1 MSAGDGK
8 GQAGK
13 GPRGTGNGSGP
24 GGGKP
29 RDGKSRD
36 GKPSGNRW
44 SGKGPTGK
52 GARSAG
58 GKPGKKPGGEG
69 GSRPLRREAPGLP
82 ARRTAVTILGN
93 VVHQGNMLAAEL
105 EGPTRNPHYGEL
117 ANNDKAL
124 VRAILGL
131 ALRRRG
137 EIAALLE
144 RLLDR
149 PVPEKTGR
157 VLDILHVAITQILFM
172 DVADHA
178 AVSLAV
184 ENAGADKKARPY
196 KGLINAVL
204 RRLIREREELQ
215 AGLDPLVLNTP
226 EWLMT
231 RWTASYGAETARS
244 IAAAHVAE
252 PGLDITL
259 KPGLDVAEWA
269 EKLNAKVMPSGSLR
283 IAEPGRVEELAGYDE
298 GAWWV
303 QDAAA
308 ALPARLLGDVS
319 GLKVAELCAA
329 PGGKTAQLAA
339 AGGDVVA
346 LDISSTRLNRV
357 TRNLKRLKLK
367 ARTLEADL
375 GTWEPDEPF
384 DAILLDAPC
393 SATGTARRHPD
404 MPWLKRETDIAVLA
418 EMQGRFLRRA
428 IQWLKPGGVLV
439 YCTCSL
445 EPEEGEG
452 QIETLLSEGLP
463 VERAPIS
470 ATEFAGLDG
479 LLTEAGDLR
488 TLPNLW
494 ACEEHRMGGL
504 DGFFACRLRRVS

>member
-8 GQAGK
+8 AQTGK
-13 GPRGTGNGSGP
+13 GPRGKSQGNKGSG
-24 GGGKP
+24 GNHRG
-29 RDGKSRD
+29 

-44 SGKGPTGK
+44 GDKGPK
-52 GARSAG
+52 GDRPSG
-58 GKPGKKPGGEG
+58 GKPGGKSGGEG
-69 GSRPLRREAPGLP
+69 GGGRPLRREAPGLP

-93 VVHQGNMLAAEL
+93 VIHQGNMLAGEL
-105 EGPTRNPHYGEL
+105 EGPSRNPHYAEL

-131 ALRRRG
+131 AMRRRG

-226 EWLMT
+226 DWLMK
-231 RWTASYGAETARS
+231 RWTASYGEETARGL
-244 IAAAHVAE
+244 AAAHMAE

-259 KPGLDVAEWA
+259 KPGLDAGEWA
-269 EKLNAKVMPSGSLR
+269 EKLGAQVLPTGSLR
-283 IAEPGRVEELAGYDE
+283 IPEPGRVEELAGYDE

-308 ALPARLLGDVS
+308 ALPARLLGDVK
-319 GLKVAELCAA
+319 GLKVADLCAA

-339 AGGDVVA
+339 AGGDVLA
-346 LDISSTRLNRV
+346 LDISSARLNRV

-375 GTWEPDEPF
+375 GKWEPEGAF

-404 MPWLKRETDIAVLA
+404 MVWLKREADIAVLA
-418 EMQGRFLRRA
+418 EMQARFLRRA
-428 IQWLKPGGVLV
+428 LQWLKPGGVLV

-445 EPEEGEG
+445 EPEEGER
-452 QIETLLSEGLP
+452 QIEALLGESLP
-463 VERAPIS
+463 VERAPIV
-470 ATEFAGLDG
+470 AGELPGLDG
-479 LLTEAGDLR
+479 LVNEAGDLR
-488 TLPNLW
+488 TLPCLW
-494 ACEEHRMGGL
+494 PSEERRMGGL
-504 DGFFACRLRRVS
+504 DGFFASRLRRIG